1 MDSSFDKADLLEEL
15 YRRYG
20 AASSRRKRFLFL
32 RKKYSWVFVVA
43 STQLIKRSLDIL
55 LSTLLMLMLS
65 PLFLILAL
73 FIKLQDS
80 GPVFYVENR
89 VGKWGAEFP
98 LPKFRTM
105 VVGANEMKEKLQQQ
119 NEHKG
124 GITFKIKKDPRI
136 TPLGRVLR
144 KTSIDE
150 LPQLWC
156 VLKGEMS
163 LVGPRPPLPNEV
175 ANYTL
180 DDRRRLDIVPGITCI
195 WQVSGRADI
204 PFDKQVHLDVEYI
217 ESQSF
222 WLDLKL
228 LLKTIPAV
236 ILGKGAY

>member
-1 MDSSFDKADLLEEL
+1 MDSPLDKNDLLEEL

-20 AASSRRKRFLFL
+20 APSKRQKRFLFL
-32 RKKYSWVFVVA
+32 RKKYSWVLVIGC
-43 STQLIKRSLDIL
+43 TQLLKRVIDITLSIVLMIL
-55 LSTLLMLMLS
+55 LF
-65 PLFLILAL
+65 PLFLLVAL
-73 FIKLQDS
+73 FIKLQDG

-105 VVGANEMKEKLQQQ
+105 IVNANEMKEKLKQY
-119 NEHKG
+119 NEYKG
-124 GITFKIKKDPRI
+124 NITFKIKKDPRI
-136 TPLGRVLR
+136 TPLGRILR
-144 KTSIDE
+144 KTSVDE

-156 VLKGEMS
+156 VLKGKMS
-163 LVGPRPPLPNEV
+163 LVGPRPPLPSEV

-180 DDRRRLDIVPGITCI
+180 EDRRRLDVVPGITCI

-204 PFDKQVHLDVEYI
+204 PFDHQVHLDVKYI